1 MEFLNNHIKI
11 ADEELKKLTA
21 FSINSLKSDSENG
34 ISVTKAIDNIR
45 RKIWDEFIETSF
57 IYHYKDHFEEV
68 YRIYRLSLSNYNKD
82 KVDEVKSVLK
92 NEAYDEFLMRLKINK
107 VSNYTYGEDFDNI
120 TYETFVTHMLK
131 YDVYKK
137 CYNRLS
143 ENIDLYELFYETED
157 YKEFTFEAFEGHV
170 INSKLYRNLY
180 SINYPDKK
188 IPIAVKR
195 IDEYQNIV
203 YDIIE
208 NNEELNNPSGNQE
221 TKDKIKKQIFEL
233 DEQLLILNLCLE
245 DKNSIP
251 LTEKSKLII
260 LIGEITE
267 DNLFK
272 VPSSNSKTYSK
283 ISNGIWR
290 QGSKKTMIQI
300 IDSILTKIENYNL
313 TTTNQTLKKHR
324 ATLKNEQK
332 NT

>member
-157 YKEFTFEAFEGHV
+157 YKEFTFVTRNKDNV
-170 INSKLYRNLY
+170 IQKCELIQKAISQNKFGNNKLRHACCGLAEPRFCVCVASFNC
-180 SINYPDKK
+180 
-188 IPIAVKR
+188 
-195 IDEYQNIV
+195 
-203 YDIIE
+203 
-208 NNEELNNPSGNQE
+208 
-221 TKDKIKKQIFEL
+221 
-233 DEQLLILNLCLE
+233 ILHGTMC
-245 DKNSIP
+245 
-251 LTEKSKLII
+251 
-260 LIGEITE
+260 IGSH
-267 DNLFK
+267 D
-272 VPSSNSKTYSK
+272 
-283 ISNGIWR
+283 
-290 QGSKKTMIQI
+290 
-300 IDSILTKIENYNL
+300 
-313 TTTNQTLKKHR
+313 
-324 ATLKNEQK
+324 
-332 NT
+332 

>member
-11 ADEELKKLTA
+11 ADAELKKLIDFT
-21 FSINSLKSDSENG
+21 INSFKMHSENG
-34 ISVTKAIDNIR
+34 LSTFKAIDNTQR
-45 RKIWDEFIETSF
+45 CIWDEFIETNF
-57 IYHYKDHFEEV
+57 IYKYKDHFEEV
-68 YRIYRLSLSNYNKD
+68 YRIYRFSLSNYNKD

-92 NEAYDEFLMRLKINK
+92 NEAYEEFLMRLKINK

-120 TYETFVTHMLK
+120 TYEVFVTHMLK

-143 ENIDLYELFYETED
+143 ENMDLYKLFYETED

-180 SINYPDKK
+180 SINYPDKT
-188 IPIAVKR
+188 IPSAVKR
-195 IDEYQNIV
+195 IDDYQNIV

-208 NNEELNNPSGNQE
+208 NKEELNNPSGNQE
-221 TKDKIKKQIFEL
+221 TKDKLKKQIFEL

-251 LTEKSKLII
+251 VTEKSKLII
-260 LIGEITE
+260 LIGEIIE

-272 VPSSNSKTYSK
+272 VPSSDSKTYSK
-283 ISNGIWR
+283 IIKGILR
-290 QGSKKTMIQI
+290 KGSKKTMIQI
-300 IDSILTKIENYNL
+300 IESILTKIESYNL

-324 ATLKNEQK
+324 ATLRNEQK